1 MAAAAAAV
9 TNFYEVS
16 SPEHFQNVLSED
28 LNRVSLINFWAP
40 WAEPCKQ
47 MNEVVIEL
55 AKKYPQV
62 VVLQVEAEE
71 QGDIAESFDI
81 EAVPAFV
88 ILRGHTLLSR
98 ISGADAP
105 ALTQELAKHT
115 QPPSSIKP
123 QSTTDRAPAAP
134 AEEETAEQLNARLRK
149 LMSQTDVVLFMKGS
163 PDTPRC
169 GFSRRIVGLLR
180 NENVA
185 FNHFDILQDEGVRQ
199 GLKVLNDWP
208 TFPQLIVKGEF
219 VGGLDVVQEMVDNGE
234 LKTLLA

>member
-1 MAAAAAAV
+1 MAAAAL
-9 TNFYEVS
+9 TNFHEVS
-16 SPEHFQNVLSED
+16 SPEHFQNLLSED
-28 LNRVSLINFWAP
+28 LSRISLINFWAP

-55 AKKYPQV
+55 AKKYPQIL
-62 VVLQVEAEE
+62 VLQVDAED

-105 ALTQELAKHT
+105 ALTKELAKHT

-134 AEEETAEQLNARLRK
+134 ADAETPEQLTARLHK
-149 LMSQTDVVLFMKGS
+149 LMAQADVVLFMKGS
-163 PDTPRC
+163 PDAPRC
-169 GFSRRIVGLLR
+169 GFSRRIVALLK

-185 FNHFDILQDEGVRQ
+185 FSHFDILQDESVRQ

-234 LKTLLA
+234 FKTLLA

>member
-1 MAAAAAAV
+1 M
-9 TNFYEVS
+9 
-16 SPEHFQNVLSED
+16 
-28 LNRVSLINFWAP
+28 
-40 WAEPCKQ
+40 
-47 MNEVVIEL
+47 
-55 AKKYPQV
+55 
-62 VVLQVEAEE
+62 LQ
-71 QGDIAESFDI
+71 
-81 EAVPAFV
+81 
-88 ILRGHTLLSR
+88 GHTLLSR

-123 QSTTDRAPAAP
+123 QSTTDRAPALP
-134 AEEETAEQLNARLRK
+134 ADAETPEQLNARLHK
-149 LMSQTDVVLFMKGS
+149 LMAQADVVLFMKGS
-163 PDTPRC
+163 PDAPRC
-169 GFSRRIVGLLR
+169 GFSRRIVGLLK

-185 FNHFDILQDEGVRQ
+185 FSHFDILQDESVRQ